1 MERSYKKRALLER
14 VMEYVFLAAACVSV
28 LCVAL
33 ICAFL
38 LANGLPAMGEI
49 GVLKF
54 LSGTRWK
61 PGADIYGIFPM
72 IVGSVYVTAGALL
85 LGVPEALLTA
95 GYLAFFC
102 PKGLDRVLKPAVELL
117 AGIPS
122 VVYGFFGIVV
132 LVPAVRALG
141 ERWDGS
147 GNAMLTASILLAIM
161 ILPTIIGVVEPA
173 LRAVPTSDYEGA
185 LALGATH
192 ERSVYTAVVPAAKS
206 GILAGIVLGVGRAMG
221 ETMAVIM
228 VAGNQPRMPK
238 GILHGVRTLT
248 GNIVIEMGYATGLHR
263 EALIATGVVLFVFIL
278 LINLCF
284 SALKRGKKA

>member
-85 LGVPEALLTA
+85 LGVPVALLLMGPA
-95 GYLAFFC
+95 ASSLAA
-102 PKGLDRVLKPAVELL
+102 VLAAV
-117 AGIPS
+117 S
-122 VVYGFFGIVV
+122 YTH
-132 LVPAVRALG
+132 
-141 ERWDGS
+141 
-147 GNAMLTASILLAIM
+147 LT
-161 ILPTIIGVVEPA
+161 LPT
-173 LRAVPTSDYEGA
+173 T
-185 LALGATH
+185 
-192 ERSVYTAVVPAAKS
+192 
-206 GILAGIVLGVGRAMG
+206 
-221 ETMAVIM
+221 
-228 VAGNQPRMPK
+228 
-238 GILHGVRTLT
+238 
-248 GNIVIEMGYATGLHR
+248 
-263 EALIATGVVLFVFIL
+263 
-278 LINLCF
+278 
-284 SALKRGKKA
+284 